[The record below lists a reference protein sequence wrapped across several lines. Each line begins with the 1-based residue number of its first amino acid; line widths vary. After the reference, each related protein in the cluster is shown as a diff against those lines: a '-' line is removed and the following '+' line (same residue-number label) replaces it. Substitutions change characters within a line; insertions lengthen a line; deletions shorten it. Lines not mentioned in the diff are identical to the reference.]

1 MQNTRSKALVL
12 VNQLKSEIR
21 RLSQLKHA
29 FDPFLFFPP
38 VTAIYPM
45 LLLYVLLAKITF
57 YVLGGCADF
66 LQDF

>member
-1 MQNTRSKALVL
+1 MPGQRFSVRESIK
-12 VNQLKSEIR
+12 IR
-21 RLSQLKHA
+21 DQETLSVKTC
-29 FDPFLFFPP
+29 FCSP

>member
-1 MQNTRSKALVL
+1 MPGQRFSVRESIK
-12 VNQLKSEIR
+12 IR
-21 RLSQLKHA
+21 DQETLSVKHD
-29 FDPFLFFPP
+29 FDPFLFCPP